1 MRQKSMGL
9 PMQPCFLYTGKMKRF
24 LRAVRHYYLF
34 AAACAGALVALGLQ
48 AGGQHTF
55 ANVLLVL
62 VTLAECAPF
71 FAEIWRDVQTGKYGV
86 DILAAVAVVSSVLL
100 HQLWAAIVIIL
111 MLTGGRALEDYAGH
125 RAERELDA
133 LLDRAPRRARILRG
147 NKEVEVKAADVRKG
161 DRLVI
166 RAGELVAADAEIETG
181 EASFD
186 ESSLTGE
193 SLPQVKK
200 LGDTL
205 LSGSINLDGPVTAR
219 AIRAAEDSQYQQII
233 KLVQAAR
240 SSEAPFTRLADRYS
254 VPFTLLAFAIAGAAW
269 LLSGHAIRFLEVI
282 VVATPCPLLLAVPI
296 ALISGMSRAAR
307 EGIII
312 KTGTALERLA
322 QAQTFAFDKTGT
334 LTRGELRV
342 QKVQT
347 FGRTSRAQ
355 LLSLSASLEQHSGHA
370 QAAAIVAKA
379 AAEHAKLVQAKHIR
393 EIAGKGLTATTKG
406 HDIILGRLEL
416 LQEHQVAL
424 PKDFNPKDYHQTS
437 AFVALDGTLAGVIT
451 FTDEV
456 REESKRTLAE
466 LRAQGVK
473 HFLMVTGDHPGTAQA
488 IAKQLGITDV
498 VAGAL
503 PGDKIRAIEKITSR
517 PVAFVGDG
525 VNDAPVLT
533 ASDVGIALGARGA
546 AAASESADV
555 VIMQDD
561 LARVAHGV
569 HIAHHTFAIAK
580 QSVLVGIGL
589 SVGLMFIFA
598 SGKFM
603 PIYGAFIQE
612 LVDVVVIFNAL
623 RAHKG

>member
-1 MRQKSMGL
+1 
-9 PMQPCFLYTGKMKRF
+9 MKRF
-24 LRAVRHYYLF
+24 LRAARHYYLF
-34 AAACAGALVALGLQ
+34 TAACLGVLLALGLQ
-48 AGGQHTF
+48 VGGQH
-55 ANVLLVL
+55 ALASVLLV
-62 VTLAECAPF
+62 VITLAECVPF
-71 FAEIWRDVQTGKYGV
+71 FAEIWRDLRSGKYGV
-86 DILAAVAVVSSVLL
+86 DILAGVAVLSSVLL
-100 HQLWAAIVIIL
+100 HQLWAAMVIIL

-133 LLDRAPRRARILRG
+133 LLARAPRRARVLRG
-147 NKEVEVKAADVRKG
+147 RKEVEIKAAEVRKG
-161 DRLVI
+161 DVLII

-200 LGDTL
+200 HGGML
-205 LSGSINLDGPVTAR
+205 LSGSVNLDGPVTAR
-219 AIRAAEDSQYQQII
+219 AVRAAEDSQYQQII

-240 SSEAPFTRLADRYS
+240 ASEAPFTRLADRYA
-254 VPFTLLAFAIAGAAW
+254 VPFTLLAFVIAGVSWA
-269 LLSGHAIRFLEVI
+269 LSGHAIRFLEVL

-312 KTGTALERLA
+312 KNGTALERLA
-322 QAQTFAFDKTGT
+322 ETRTFAFDKTGT

-342 QKVQT
+342 EKVQT
-347 FGRTSRAQ
+347 FGQMSRTR
-355 LLSLSASLEQHSGHA
+355 LLGLAASLEQHSGHA

-379 AAEHAKLVQAKHIR
+379 AAERAKLVQVKQIR
-393 EIAGKGLTATTKG
+393 EVAGKGLTATAKG
-406 HDIILGRLEL
+406 EDIIVGRLGL
-416 LQEHQVAL
+416 LEERGVAL
-424 PKDFNPKDYHQTS
+424 PTGFRPGDYHQTS
-437 AFVALDGTLAGVIT
+437 AFVAVDGTLAGALT
-451 FTDEV
+451 FTDEI
-456 REESKRTLAE
+456 REESKRTLAG
-466 LRAQGVK
+466 LRAQGVQ
-473 HFLMVTGDHPGTAQA
+473 HFLMVTGDHPATAQK

-503 PGDKIRAIEKITSR
+503 PGDKIRAIEGIKQR

-561 LARVAHGV
+561 LARVAHSV
-569 HIAHHTFAIAK
+569 AIAHRTFAIAK

-603 PIYGAFIQE
+603 PIYGAVVQE